1 MEERHMPSDLA
12 VHPLDRAPLS
22 SGEASAIPAVRTRT
36 ATVSVG
42 GRVLD
47 WRQALGGGLIVLGI
61 IGILVAWFQIAGTA
75 EVWKQMPYLASGGV
89 GGAALIAIGITL
101 VVAYE
106 HASDR
111 AALEQLMDRFDS
123 LEARLPGGPP
133 AARNGGATDRD
144 ALLDR
149 LAALESALAT
159 LQQAPTRAKPVTR
172 AANGRRRG

>member
-1 MEERHMPSDLA
+1 MSPDLA
-12 VHPLDRAPLS
+12 VHPLDRASLS
-22 SGEASAIPAVRTRT
+22 SGEAPAATAVQTRT

-47 WRQALGGGLIVLGI
+47 WRQALGGGLVVLGI

-101 VVAYE
+101 VVSYE

-111 AALEQLMDRFDS
+111 AALGQLMDRFDS
-123 LEARLPGGPP
+123 LEARLPGGAPS
-133 AARNGGATDRD
+133 AVRNGEAADRD
-144 ALLDR
+144 ALLER
-149 LAALESALAT
+149 LAALETALAT
-159 LQQAPTRAKPVTR
+159 LQETPKRAKPAPART
-172 AANGRRRG
+172 ANGRRRG

>member
-1 MEERHMPSDLA
+1 MPSDLA
-12 VHPLDRAPLS
+12 VHPLDRTTLGSADAP
-22 SGEASAIPAVRTRT
+22 APAVQARV

-42 GRVLD
+42 GRVLE
-47 WRQALGGGLIVLGI
+47 WRQALGGGLVVLGI

-101 VVAYE
+101 VVSFE

-133 AARNGGATDRD
+133 VARDAALPDRD
-144 ALLDR
+144 ALIER
-149 LAALESALAT
+149 LAALETALAT
-159 LQQAPTRAKPVTR
+159 LQEAPKRAKPVTGR

>member
-1 MEERHMPSDLA
+1 MPSDLA
-12 VHPLDRAPLS
+12 LHPLDHAPA
-22 SGEASAIPAVRTRT
+22 GDATAPAVQPRT

-42 GRVLD
+42 GRVLE
-47 WRQALGGGLIVLGI
+47 WRQAVGGGLVVLGI

-101 VVAYE
+101 VVSYE

-123 LEARLPGGPP
+123 LEHRLLGGPM
-133 AARNGGATDRD
+133 ATRDAEAPDRD

-149 LAALESALAT
+149 LAALETALAS
-159 LQQAPTRAKPVTR
+159 LQGVAPRRAKPVTPR

>member
-1 MEERHMPSDLA
+1 MPSDLA
-12 VHPLDRAPLS
+12 VHPLDRASL
-22 SGEASAIPAVRTRT
+22 GSADAAAPTIQPRT

-47 WRQALGGGLIVLGI
+47 WRQALGGGLVVLGI
-61 IGILVAWFQIAGTA
+61 IGILVAWFQIAGTS

-101 VVAYE
+101 VVSYE

-111 AALEQLMDRFDS
+111 AALEQLLDRFDA
-123 LEARLPGGPP
+123 LESRLPGGASPRDG
-133 AARNGGATDRD
+133 AAPDRD

-149 LAALESALAT
+149 LAALEEALAT
-159 LQQAPTRAKPVTR
+159 LQETPKRARPAPARV
-172 AANGRRRG
+172 ANGRRRG

>member
-1 MEERHMPSDLA
+1 MPSDLA
-12 VHPLDRAPLS
+12 LHPLDHAPA
-22 SGEASAIPAVRTRT
+22 GDVPAPAGQTRT

-42 GRVLD
+42 GRVLE
-47 WRQALGGGLIVLGI
+47 WRQAVGGGLVVLGI

-101 VVAYE
+101 VVSYE

-123 LEARLPGGPP
+123 LEARLPAGPTAGRDAEAP
-133 AARNGGATDRD
+133 DRD
-144 ALLDR
+144 ALLRR
-149 LAALESALAT
+149 LAALETALAS
-159 LQQAPTRAKPVTR
+159 LQEAAPRRPKPATAR

>member
-1 MEERHMPSDLA
+1 MSSDLA
-12 VHPLDRAPLS
+12 VHPLDRAS
-22 SGEASAIPAVRTRT
+22 VGSAEPTVPTIQQRT

-47 WRQALGGGLIVLGI
+47 WRQALGGGLVVLGI
-61 IGILVAWFQIAGTA
+61 IGILVAWFQIAGTS

-101 VVAYE
+101 VVSYE

-123 LEARLPGGPP
+123 LEARLPGSALAHDAGTP
-133 AARNGGATDRD
+133 DRD

-149 LAALESALAT
+149 LAALEEALAT
-159 LQQAPTRAKPVTR
+159 LQETPKRARPVPAR
-172 AANGRRRG
+172 VANGRRRG